1 MSTKTDSLALAKEFA
16 EDWYLELRGKSRVGQ
31 LKQERT
37 FADAAKQFVR
47 EYVPLTNGERNPR
60 YVKDHEARLD
70 NHLLPYFDNIGLSDR
85 SGGPRGVLGDGADI
99 FRTSGSKI
107 IVLEST

>member
-1 MSTKTDSLALAKEFA
+1 MSIKTASALAKEFA

-47 EYVPLTNGERNPR
+47 EYVPLIM
-60 YVKDHEARLD
+60 Y
-70 NHLLPYFDNIGLSDR
+70 
-85 SGGPRGVLGDGADI
+85 GGRKGWLRP
-99 FRTSGSKI
+99 T
-107 IVLEST
+107 